1 MNALSVPEKIF
12 LKSAPNLWGNAM
24 NSDAGA
30 NIGTEMFVIEFC
42 INGESVF
49 GKRIVFQKLIA
60 FFIKSS
66 NSIGILVLFTV

>member
-30 NIGTEMFVIEFC
+30 NIGTEMFVIEFY
-42 INGESVF
+42 VF
-49 GKRIVFQKLIA
+49 FELEL
-60 FFIKSS
+60 FFWENNCKG
-66 NSIGILVLFTV
+66 NEL